1 MTTTVSLLVL
11 GDSTAFADATG
22 PQLPDA
28 PHLYPNV
35 AARHL
40 SEQLG
45 ADVEVTVV
53 AQPGA
58 TVREALRAATKDRHV
73 QFDLLAHADAVVVG
87 VGSFDH
93 APAGVPPSVQA
104 VVPYLRPAGLRRQV
118 RTGLHRAYPLLVTLR
133 RGRGA
138 RTPPREFQRLYG
150 ELLDQVRSIT
160 WGRAAGAALGPTSHR
175 SDYYAHRHPGHARAE
190 ARQLAQAR
198 AHGFAPV
205 PVWSRVADH
214 LDDLNDDGIHWPAA
228 VHAAVGSDVA
238 TALLPQLTGEAPT
251 TGLPA
256 AYREYLEAYETAAA
270 GDED

>member
-1 MTTTVSLLVL
+1 MTTPVSLLVL
-11 GDSTAFADATG
+11 GDSTAFTDATG
-22 PQLPDA
+22 PQLPA
-28 PHLYPNV
+28 TPHLYPNV

-40 SEQLG
+40 AAQLG
-45 ADVEVTVV
+45 RDVEVTVV

-58 TVREALRAATKDRHV
+58 TVRDALRAATKDRHV

-118 RTGLHRAYPLLVTLR
+118 RTSLHRVYPVVVRLR
-133 RGRGA
+133 RGQGA
-138 RTPPREFQRLYG
+138 RTPPKEFHRLYG
-150 ELLDQVRSIT
+150 DLLDQVRSIT

-175 SDYYAHRHPGHARAE
+175 SDYYGQRHPGHARAE

-198 AHGFAPV
+198 AHGFAAV
-205 PVWSRVADH
+205 PVWSRVVEH
-214 LDDLNDDGIHWPAA
+214 LDALNVDGIHWPAV
-228 VHAAVGSDVA
+228 VHAAVGADVA
-238 TALLPQLTGEAPT
+238 AALLPQLTGQAPS

-256 AYREYLEAYETAAA
+256 AYQEHLEAYEAAA
-270 GDED
+270 AADEE

>member
-1 MTTTVSLLVL
+1 MTSPVSVLVL
-11 GDSTAFADATG
+11 GDSTAFTDASG

-40 SEQLG
+40 ADRLG
-45 ADVEVTVV
+45 RDVEVTVV

-104 VVPYLRPAGLRRQV
+104 VVPYLRPAALRRRV

-133 RGRGA
+133 RGRGT
-138 RTPPREFQRLYG
+138 RTPPREFHRLYG
-150 ELLDQVRSIT
+150 QLLDQVRSIT
-160 WGRAAGAALGPTSHR
+160 WGRAAGVALGPTSHR
-175 SDYYAHRHPGHARAE
+175 SDYYGHRHPGHARAE

-198 AHGFAPV
+198 AHGFAAV
-205 PVWSRVADH
+205 PVWSRVVDH
-214 LDDLNDDGIHWPAA
+214 LDALNDDGIHWPAA
-228 VHAAVGSDVA
+228 VHAAIGADVA
-238 TALLPQLTGEAPT
+238 SALVPQLTGAAPT

-256 AYREYLEAYETAAA
+256 AYQEHLEAYETAAA
-270 GDED
+270 GDDE